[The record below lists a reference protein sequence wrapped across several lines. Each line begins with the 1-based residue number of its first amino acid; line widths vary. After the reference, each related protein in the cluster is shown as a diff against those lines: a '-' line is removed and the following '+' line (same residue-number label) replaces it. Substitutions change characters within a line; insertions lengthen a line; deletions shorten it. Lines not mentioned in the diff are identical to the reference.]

1 VPLLRLI
8 ALPLLAGL
16 ILPAGALA
24 AGSGGIGIRLVALPG
39 ATRDPLARSYVV
51 DRLSPGTTLRRTIEI
66 HNGTTSPAQVAVYVA
81 AADLHGGAFQFAS
94 GRTRNELSSW
104 TSVSRSI
111 LSLPAGAETAE
122 TVSVDVPKMA
132 SSGERYAVVWAEI
145 SAAAPAGG
153 GVTLVNRV
161 GVRMYLTIGPG
172 GAGHA
177 SFVIGSPTAQR
188 SGSGE
193 PLVVA
198 NVRNT
203 GKRTLSIGGTLIL
216 SDGPGGLQEGP
227 IPVKL
232 AAPLGPNMSAPA
244 TVALDGSLPPGPWRA
259 ELQLNS
265 GFIERS
271 AVATIT
277 FPAVIPVTPP
287 GSGGGILF
295 VFLLLALLAAVA
307 LVILIVRELRRGRG
321 RLAHAV

>member
-1 VPLLRLI
+1 VRLLRLI

-24 AGSGGIGIRLVALPG
+24 AGSGGIGVRLVALPG
-39 ATRDPLARSYVV
+39 ATPDPLARSYIV
-51 DRLSPGTTLRRTIEI
+51 DRLSPGTTLHRTIEI
-66 HNGTTSPAQVAVYVA
+66 RNGTASPAQVAVYVA
-81 AADLHGGAFQFAS
+81 GADLQRGAFQFAS

-104 TSVSRSI
+104 ASVSRSI

-132 SSGERYAVVWAEI
+132 SSGERYAVVWAEV
-145 SAAAPAGG
+145 SAPAPAGG

-161 GVRMYLTIGPG
+161 GVRMYLSIGPG
-172 GAGHA
+172 GAAHA

-203 GKRTLSIGGTLIL
+203 GKRTLSIGGTLML

-232 AAPLGPNMSAPA
+232 AAPLAPGMSAPA
-244 TVALDGSLPPGPWRA
+244 TVALDGSLPRGPWRA

-265 GFIERS
+265 GFIARS
-271 AVATIT
+271 AVAAIT
-277 FPAVIPVTPP
+277 FPDVVPVTPP
-287 GSGGGILF
+287 GSDGRIVF

-307 LVILIVRELRRGRG
+307 LVILIVRELRHGRG
-321 RLAHAV
+321 RFAHAL

>member
-1 VPLLRLI
+1 MRLLRLI

-24 AGSGGIGIRLVALPG
+24 AASSGLGIRLVAVPG
-39 ATRDPLARSYVV
+39 AIRDPLARSYIV

-66 HNGTTSPAQVAVYVA
+66 SNGTASPAQVAVYVA
-81 AADLHGGAFQFAS
+81 GADVQGGAFQFAS

-111 LSLPAGAETAE
+111 LRLPAGAETAE
-122 TVSVDVPKMA
+122 TLSVDVPKAA
-132 SSGERYAVVWAEI
+132 SSGERYAVVWAEM
-145 SAAAPAGG
+145 SASAPAGG

-161 GVRMYLTIGPG
+161 GVRMYLSIGPG
-172 GAGHA
+172 GAAHA
-177 SFVIGSPTAQR
+177 NFVIGSPTAQR

-198 NVRNT
+198 TVRNN
-203 GKRTLSIGGTLIL
+203 GKRTLSIGGTLML

-232 AAPLGPNMSAPA
+232 AAPLAPNMSATA
-244 TVALDGSLPPGPWRA
+244 TVALEGSLPPGPWRA

-265 GFIERS
+265 GFIART

-277 FPAVIPVTPP
+277 FPGVIPVTAP
-287 GSGGGILF
+287 GSGGRILY

-307 LVILIVRELRRGRG
+307 LVILIVRKLRRGRDKFVP
-321 RLAHAV
+321 AV

>member
-1 VPLLRLI
+1 MRLLRLI

-24 AGSGGIGIRLVALPG
+24 AGTGGIGVRLVALPG
-39 ATRDPLARSYVV
+39 ASRDPLARSYIV
-51 DRLSPGTTLRRTIEI
+51 DRLSPGTTLRRTVEI
-66 HNGTTSPAQVAVYVA
+66 RNGTASPAQVGVYVA
-81 AADLHGGAFQFAS
+81 GADVQGGAFQFAS

-161 GVRMYLTIGPG
+161 GVRMYLSIGAG

-198 NVRNT
+198 TVRNN
-203 GKRTLSIGGTLIL
+203 GKRTLSIGGTLML
-216 SDGPGGLQEGP
+216 SDGPGGLQAGP

-232 AAPLGPNMSAPA
+232 AAPLAPGMSAPA
-244 TVALDGSLPPGPWRA
+244 TIALDGTLPSGPWRA

-265 GFIERS
+265 GFIEHS
-271 AVATIT
+271 AVATIS

-287 GSGGGILF
+287 GPGGRILF

-321 RLAHAV
+321 RFVPAI